1 MSVLP
6 VARAL
11 RRGLVLIV
19 GVALM
24 LGGVVLLVLP
34 GPGVL
39 VIFAGLGLLAT
50 EFTWAARLLRWAR
63 TRGKQLV
70 AQVRARVRRRRP
82 VEARPDHP
90 RR

>member
-1 MSVLP
+1 LSVT
-6 VARAL
+6 RAL

-50 EFTWAARLLRWAR
+50 EFTWAARLLRWAK
-63 TRGKQLV
+63 TRGKQLI
-70 AQVRARVRRRRP
+70 ARARARFRRRRP
-82 VEARPDHP
+82 VDARPDQPH
-90 RR
+90 R